1 LALKLHVSYRSRK
14 ALANVTERVL
24 IVDDD
29 AEWLSAA
36 VESFSRAGYVAE
48 GAATFPAARQLLES
62 FGPDL
67 LVTDIRLNEYNGL
80 YLLVRAPSNHP
91 KPACLV
97 VSGFEDPVLIRDAR
111 LHGAHDFLVK
121 PVAIDMLLAKAREAL
136 TARDKRRWP
145 RKQLSGSIT
154 ATIDGRPVRV
164 LDVSYGG
171 MRLEVPFA
179 VSAGAPLEIKIA
191 SMATTIPA
199 DTVWGTN
206 ATAAGVQQC
215 GAAIRASDQLAVAW
229 RHIVDALANPAAEV
243 RQQ

>member
-1 LALKLHVSYRSRK
+1 
-14 ALANVTERVL
+14 
-24 IVDDD
+24 
-29 AEWLSAA
+29 LSAA
-36 VESFSRAGYVAE
+36 VESFRGAGYVAE

-80 YLLVRAPSNHP
+80 YLLVRAPSNQP

-121 PVAIDMLLAKAREAL
+121 PVGIEMLLAKAKDAL
-136 TARDKRRWP
+136 AARDKRRWP
-145 RKQLSGSIT
+145 RKQLGGSIT
-154 ATIDGRPVRV
+154 ASIDGRPVRV

-179 VSAGAPLEIKIA
+179 VAAGAPLEIKIA
-191 SMATTIPA
+191 AMATTIPA
-199 DTVWGTN
+199 DTVWRTSVT
-206 ATAAGVQQC
+206 ATGVQQC

-229 RHIVDALANPAAEV
+229 RHVVDALANPAAEV

>member
-1 LALKLHVSYRSRK
+1 VS
-14 ALANVTERVL
+14 ERVL

-36 VESFSRAGYVAE
+36 VESFSRAGYIAE

-67 LVTDIRLNEYNGL
+67 LVTDIRLHEYNGL

-111 LHGAHDFLVK
+111 LHGAYDFLVK
-121 PVAIDMLLAKAREAL
+121 PVAIATLLSKAKDAIAS
-136 TARDKRRWP
+136 RDKRRWP
-145 RKQLSGSIT
+145 RKQLTTSVT
-154 ATIDGRPVRV
+154 ATIDGKPVRV

-171 MRLEVPFA
+171 MRLEVPFSVA
-179 VSAGAPLEIKIA
+179 AGAPLEIKIA
-191 SMATTIPA
+191 SMATPIPA
-199 DTVWGTN
+199 DTVWGTS
-206 ATAAGVQQC
+206 ATAGGVQQC
-215 GAAIRASDQLAVAW
+215 GAAIRANDQLAVAW
-229 RHIVDALANPAAEV
+229 RHVVDALASPAAEV

>member
-1 LALKLHVSYRSRK
+1 VS
-14 ALANVTERVL
+14 ERVL

-36 VESFSRAGYVAE
+36 VESFSRAGYIAE

-80 YLLVRAPSNHP
+80 YLLVRAPGNHP

-111 LHGAHDFLVK
+111 LHGAYDFLVK
-121 PVAIDMLLAKAREAL
+121 PVAIATLLSKAKDAIAS
-136 TARDKRRWP
+136 RDKRRWP
-145 RKQLSGSIT
+145 RKQLTTSVT
-154 ATIDGRPVRV
+154 ATIDGKPVRV

-171 MRLEVPFA
+171 MRLEVPFSVA
-179 VSAGAPLEIKIA
+179 AGAPLEIKIA
-191 SMATTIPA
+191 SMATPIPA
-199 DTVWGTN
+199 DTVWGTS
-206 ATAAGVQQC
+206 ATAGGVQQC
-215 GAAIRASDQLAVAW
+215 GAAIRANDQLAVAW
-229 RHIVDALANPAAEV
+229 RHVVDALASPAAEV

>member
-1 LALKLHVSYRSRK
+1 MTD
-14 ALANVTERVL
+14 VTERVL

-36 VESFSRAGYVAE
+36 VESFSRAGYIAE
-48 GAATFPAARQLLES
+48 GAATFPIARQLLES

-67 LVTDIRLNEYNGL
+67 LITDIRLNEYNGL

-121 PVAIDMLLAKAREAL
+121 PVDLNVLLAKAKEAL
-136 TARDKRRWP
+136 TARNKRRWP
-145 RKQLSGSIT
+145 RKHLSVGVG

-179 VSAGAPLEIKIA
+179 VAAGAPLEIKI
-191 SMATTIPA
+191 SQMATTIPA
-199 DTVWGTN
+199 DTVWRTTVG
-206 ATAAGVQQC
+206 ATGAQQC
-215 GAAIRASDQLAVAW
+215 GAAIRANDQLAVAW
-229 RHIVDALANPAAEV
+229 RHVVDALDGPEV
-243 RQQ
+243 DVRHQ

>member
-1 LALKLHVSYRSRK
+1 
-14 ALANVTERVL
+14 VTERVL

-36 VESFSRAGYVAE
+36 VESFSRAGYIAE
-48 GAATFPAARQLLES
+48 GASTFPVARQLLES

-80 YLLVRAPSNHP
+80 YLVVRAPSNHP

-121 PVAIDMLLAKAREAL
+121 PVALQTLLDKAKEAL
-136 TARDKRRWP
+136 AARDKRRWP
-145 RKQLSGSIT
+145 RKQLSASVN
-154 ATIDGRPVRV
+154 ATIDGNPVRV

-179 VSAGAPLEIKIA
+179 VEAGARLEIKIA
-191 SMATTIPA
+191 SMETTIPA
-199 DTVWGTN
+199 DTVWGT
-206 ATAAGVQQC
+206 TSGQC
-215 GAAIRASDQLAVAW
+215 GAAIRADDDIAVAW
-229 RHIVDALANPAAEV
+229 RHIVDALASPAAEV
-243 RQQ
+243 RHQ

>member
-1 LALKLHVSYRSRK
+1 
-14 ALANVTERVL
+14 
-24 IVDDD
+24 
-29 AEWLSAA
+29 
-36 VESFSRAGYVAE
+36 
-48 GAATFPAARQLLES
+48 
-62 FGPDL
+62 
-67 LVTDIRLNEYNGL
+67 
-80 YLLVRAPSNHP
+80 
-91 KPACLV
+91 V

>member
-1 LALKLHVSYRSRK
+1 
-14 ALANVTERVL
+14 LANVTERVL

-36 VESFSRAGYVAE
+36 VESFSRAGYEAE

-111 LHGAHDFLVK
+111 LHGAHAFLVK
-121 PVAIDMLLAKAREAL
+121 PVEIETLLAKAKDAL
-136 TARDKRRWP
+136 AARDKRRWP
-145 RKQLSGSIT
+145 RKQLTTGIT
-154 ATIDGRPVRV
+154 ATIEGRPVRV

-191 SMATTIPA
+191 SLSTTIPA
-199 DTVWGTN
+199 DTVWGTT
-206 ATAAGVQQC
+206 ATSAGVQQC
-215 GAAIRASDQLAVAW
+215 GAAIRANDQLAVAW
-229 RHIVDALANPAAEV
+229 RHVVDALANPTAEV